1 MFGSPDIGKGVH
13 GTVNLAVAI
22 LGAVGTVMA
31 AGAAVGS
38 LLAARQANRAAAT
51 LAMIERH
58 RWHADLTPQFEV
70 TCTAT
75 SGDRAT
81 LRVAF
86 VGPPGLD
93 RLDQVTVSIRDDIR
107 GRAPVIAG
115 GPTAEQIARQVW
127 GPYRFV
133 RGVDG
138 ADENGRS
145 VAAVELLLGDWRP
158 FALEQTPPPPW
169 WGGGGV
175 DGWRKQYADQPV
187 RLTFTCHRQDDEPWT
202 VPREV
207 YVNQDG

>member
-1 MFGSPDIGKGVH
+1 M
-13 GTVNLAVAI
+13 NLAVAI
-22 LGAVGTVMA
+22 LSTVGVFVA

-75 SGDRAT
+75 SGDQAT

-93 RLDQVTVSIRDDIR
+93 RLDRVTVSVRDDIR
-107 GRAPVIAG
+107 GRRPVIAG

-145 VAAVELLLGDWRP
+145 VAPVELLLGDRRP
-158 FALEQTPPPPW
+158 FALERTLPPPW
-169 WGGGGV
+169 WGMDV

-187 RLTFTCHRQDDEPWT
+187 RLTLTGHHQGDEPWT

-207 YVNQDG
+207 YVDQDG